1 MKNSQHLVPN
11 NFCVYIFLFF
21 FFLIGLILCF
31 LTIHLFLLT
40 NNLMDLECH
49 RTSLSLNPLTQPRL
63 LPQILVWIP
72 EI

>member
-21 FFLIGLILCF
+21 FLIDLILCF
-31 LTIHLFLLT
+31 LTTHLFLLT
-40 NNLMDLECH
+40 NDLMDLECP
-49 RTSLSLNPLTQPRL
+49 RTSLSSNPLTQPRL
-63 LPQILVWIP
+63 LSQVLLWIP